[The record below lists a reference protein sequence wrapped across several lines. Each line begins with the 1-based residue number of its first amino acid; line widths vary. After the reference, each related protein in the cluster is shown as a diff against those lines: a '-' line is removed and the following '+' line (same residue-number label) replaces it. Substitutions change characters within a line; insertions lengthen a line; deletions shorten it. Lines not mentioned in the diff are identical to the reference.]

1 MSTSTNAVQI
11 LVIDDHPVY
20 SDGIAYMLQSIFP
33 EATILQAHTGKE
45 ALAQVSERI
54 DIDWIFVDY
63 QLPDMNGH
71 QLLTAF
77 NDLMVAAPVV
87 MMSGSDDIALVAEAL
102 ERGASGFIPKAHGK
116 ATFQQCLSAVQGG
129 QTYLPAELKSR
140 VDHYRR
146 TVLDAR
152 STITSQLSGRRQEVL
167 VLMSE
172 GYTNSEMAKTLGIAE
187 ATIKTHVS
195 ALLSIFDVD
204 NRSHCIAEARKLGIL
219 K

>member
-1 MSTSTNAVQI
+1 MDAPANAMHI

-20 SDGIAYMLQSIFP
+20 SDGIAYMLQVIFP
-33 EATILQAHTGKE
+33 EATILQAHTGQQ
-45 ALAQVSERI
+45 ALTQVSDRI
-54 DIDWIFVDY
+54 DIDWIFMDF

-71 QLLTAF
+71 ELLTRF
-77 NDLMVAAPVV
+77 NELMIAAPIIL
-87 MMSGSDDIALVAEAL
+87 MSGNDDVALVAEGL

-116 ATFQQCLSAVQGG
+116 ATFQACLDVVQAG
-129 QTYLPAELKSR
+129 QVYLPPDLKGR

-146 TVLDAR
+146 TVLDSR
-152 STITSQLSGRRQEVL
+152 NMITSQLSGRRQEVL

-172 GYTNSEMAKTLGIAE
+172 GYTNAEMASTLGIAE
-187 ATIKTHVS
+187 ATVKTHVS

>member
-1 MSTSTNAVQI
+1 MSILNNALQI
-11 LVIDDHPVY
+11 LIIDDHPVY
-20 SDGIAYMLQSIFP
+20 SDGISYILQSIFTD
-33 EATILQAHTGKE
+33 ATILQAQTGHQ
-45 ALAQVSERI
+45 ALKLASERI

-71 QLLTAF
+71 QLLAAF
-77 NDLMVAAPVV
+77 NERMVAAPVI
-87 MMSGSDDIALVAEAL
+87 MMSGSEDIALVTDAL
-102 ERGASGFIPKAHGK
+102 ALGASGFIPKAFGK
-116 ATFQQCLSAVQGG
+116 ATFEECLAVVQAG
-129 QTYLPAELKSR
+129 QTYLPSDLKIR

-146 TVLDAR
+146 TVVDAR

-204 NRSHCIAEARKLGIL
+204 NRSHCIAEARKLGLL

>member
-1 MSTSTNAVQI
+1 MTATGSVLQI

-20 SDGIAYMLQSIFP
+20 SDGIAYMLKAIMP
-33 EATILQAHTGKE
+33 EAAILQAHSGKE
-45 ALAQVSERI
+45 ALALVSERI
-54 DIDWIFVDY
+54 DIDWIFMDF
-63 QLPDMNGH
+63 QLPDTNGH
-71 QLLTAF
+71 QLLTEF
-77 NDLMVAAPVV
+77 NALMIAAPVI
-87 MMSGSDDIALVAEAL
+87 MMSGNDEVALVAEAL
-102 ERGASGFIPKAHGK
+102 ELGASGFIPKAHGK
-116 ATFQQCLSAVQGG
+116 MTFEACLAHVQSG

-146 TVLDAR
+146 TVLNAR
-152 STITSQLSGRRQEVL
+152 KTITAQLSGRRQEVL

-172 GYTNSEMAKTLGIAE
+172 GYTNSEMAVTLGIAE
-187 ATIKTHVS
+187 ATVKTHVS

>member
-1 MSTSTNAVQI
+1 MSISTNPTQI

-33 EATILQAHTGKE
+33 DAVILQAHTGKE
-45 ALAQVSERI
+45 ALKLAAERI

-71 QLLTAF
+71 QVLSSL

-87 MMSGSDDIALVAEAL
+87 MMSGSDDIALVTEAL

-116 ATFQQCLSAVQGG
+116 VTFQECLSVVQAG
-129 QTYLPAELKSR
+129 QTYLPAELKAR

-152 STITSQLSGRRQEVL
+152 ATITGQLSGRRQEVL

-204 NRSHCIAEARKLGIL
+204 NRSHCIAEARKLGLL

>member
-1 MSTSTNAVQI
+1 MATSDDGMQI

-33 EATILQAHTGKE
+33 QATILQAHTGKD
-45 ALAQVSERI
+45 ALALAGERI
-54 DIDWIFVDY
+54 DIDWIFMDF
-63 QLPDMNGH
+63 QLPDTNGH

-77 NDLMVAAPVV
+77 NDLMVTAPVV
-87 MMSGSDDIALVAEAL
+87 MMSGSDDISLVAEAL
-102 ERGASGFIPKAHGK
+102 QRGASGFIPKAHGK
-116 ATFQQCLSAVQGG
+116 VTFQECLSAVQAG
-129 QTYLPAELKSR
+129 QTYLPMELKSR

-146 TVLDAR
+146 TVIDAR
-152 STITSQLSGRRQEVL
+152 NTITAQLSGRRQEVL

-172 GYTNSEMAKTLGIAE
+172 GYTNSEMASTLGIAE
-187 ATIKTHVS
+187 ATVKTHVS